1 MKFVNLFAGM
11 IIQLLGGV
19 CLIYA
24 VNEILALWNISAG
37 VGINPLTIGVA
48 AVLGIPGII
57 GLYGISAMLS

>member
-1 MKFVNLFAGM
+1 MKFWNLLVGM

-24 VNEILALWNISAG
+24 VNEILALWDITAG
-37 VGINPLTIGVA
+37 VGINLITMAVA

-57 GLYGISAMLS
+57 GLYGISIMLS